1 MYLPPESVV
10 AVYEVPSILTVIPSG
25 DTFESRSLYKVT
37 VPVIFESRVLPT
49 LSGMVLLC
57 VQFEKVKTISRG
69 RVAKVLFHFG
79 NECS

>member
-25 DTFESRSLYKVT
+25 DTLKAGHYIKVT

-57 VQFEKVKTISRG
+57 VQFEKVKQ
-69 RVAKVLFHFG
+69 
-79 NECS
+79 